1 MCCKDA
7 RRGIAE
13 CPVHQIPAED
23 VERIVKRQ
31 LQKMLGDLSLTLQF
45 AEKSGLSPHEVITCF
60 KDEFWN
66 EIIPGEY
73 NRLVTLLVETL
84 TIWEDK
90 LEVVLRT
97 ENIKSMME
105 TIVNDQD

>member
-1 MCCKDA
+1 
-7 RRGIAE
+7 
-13 CPVHQIPAED
+13 
-23 VERIVKRQ
+23 
-31 LQKMLGDLSLTLQF
+31 MLGDLTLTLQF

-66 EIIPGEY
+66 EITPGEY
-73 NRLVTLLVETL
+73 NRLITLLVENV

-90 LEVVLRT
+90 MEVVLRT

>member
-1 MCCKDA
+1 MPTYTSRGSQRYFYYLCCKDV

-45 AEKSGLSPHEVITCF
+45 A
-60 KDEFWN
+60 FWN
-66 EIIPGEY
+66 EITPGEY
-73 NRLVTLLVETL
+73 NRLVTLLVETV

-90 LEVVLRT
+90 MEVVLRT